1 MNKFVKISYTPT
13 ETVPPVDPA
22 PIATGAADKVSQSFI
37 AGLKQKGGKF
47 LVDNADKINWV
58 VVLPA
63 LLNTGKMFSSAFVNK
78 NPRWGAGFGENILA
92 VIQDFFTSLSDD
104 SFQTVAAT
112 ALLEYLQLGVSKEQT
127 FSPEAYQ
134 YYYRKTDS
142 LGQPLARGGYQKTMG
157 KVPDKNQI
165 PIEAPTYV
173 VDKVQAIGNE
183 KITRNEKIKKLR
195 ELIKYYS
202 TKTESIAQATGL

>member
-1 MNKFVKISYTPT
+1 MNKFVKISYTSTGAP
-13 ETVPPVDPA
+13 VPPVDTA
-22 PIATGAADKVSQSFI
+22 VATGAADKVSQSFI

-47 LVDNADKINWV
+47 LVENADKINWV

-134 YYYRKTDS
+134 YYYRKTDT

-157 KVPDKNQI
+157 KVPNRNQI
-165 PIEAPTYV
+165 PNEAPDYV
-173 VDKVQAIGNE
+173 VEKVQAIGNE